1 MVNKISTQVLD
12 PNDVLYALD
21 FNLAMIEF
29 DTDGN
34 ILWVN
39 EHFASAVGY
48 SIKELQKMHHKEL
61 CADEF
66 RTSIKYNEL
75 WRNLIKGTKFQ
86 EKIQRI
92 GKRKNKIWLEATYIP
107 IVNTEDKVTAI
118 LKIATDITERENRT
132 IETVSKL
139 QDMSVELGDI
149 VVANSKVNME
159 ALQSL
164 IEQTALISD
173 ISQTIK
179 YIASQTNLLA
189 LNAAIE
195 AARAGDHGRGFAV
208 VADEVRR
215 LAVNSDEA
223 IIKVNENVKNI
234 SEGVIKV
241 SEVTENSQKMVKE
254 TQSKVS
260 KVMDSFGTSVLQ

>member
-1 MVNKISTQVLD
+1 MSGKMSTQVLE
-12 PNDVLYALD
+12 PNNVLYALD
-21 FNLAMIEF
+21 VNLAMIEF
-29 DTDGN
+29 DTEGN

-39 EHFASAVGY
+39 EHFAGAVGY
-48 SIKELQKMHHKEL
+48 SIKELQQMHHKQL

-66 RTSIKYNEL
+66 QTSIEYREL
-75 WRNLIKGTKFQ
+75 WSNLNKGKKFQ

-92 GKRKNKIWLEATYIP
+92 GKKGNLIWLEATYIP
-107 IVNTEDKVTAI
+107 IVNNEDKVTAV

-149 VVANSKVNME
+149 VVANSEVNME

-223 IIKVNENVKNI
+223 IKKVNENVKNI
-234 SEGVIKV
+234 SEGVVKV
-241 SEVTENSQKMVKE
+241 SEVTENSQKMVEE
-254 TQSKVS
+254 TQSKIS
-260 KVMDSFGTSVLQ
+260 KVMDSFGTSLLQ

>member
-1 MVNKISTQVLD
+1 M
-12 PNDVLYALD
+12 
-21 FNLAMIEF
+21 
-29 DTDGN
+29 
-34 ILWVN
+34 
-39 EHFASAVGY
+39 
-48 SIKELQKMHHKEL
+48 
-61 CADEF
+61 
-66 RTSIKYNEL
+66 
-75 WRNLIKGTKFQ
+75 
-86 EKIQRI
+86 
-92 GKRKNKIWLEATYIP
+92 
-107 IVNTEDKVTAI
+107 TAI

-241 SEVTENSQKMVKE
+241 SEVTENSQKNGKR
-254 TQSKVS
+254 
-260 KVMDSFGTSVLQ
+260 DSI